1 MAKKNWDWF
10 ANFFISLKQKLID
23 NAKSEFRSQNN
34 PNIYNA
40 RYQFVDGEY
49 KLSPI
54 QFVKF
59 VFVLFWCVIWNF
71 AEDQTLYFRSDD
83 EFLLIFLRPCKF
95 YPESAF
101 ALMKRIAEFR
111 EKNTSILQNIS
122 VESDK
127 KFLLETTVVN
137 VLRNRDQ
144 KKRRI
149 LVVNAGKL
157 WDPSKLNA
165 DHLFRL
171 FYLIHLA
178 AVLEPETQVNF
189 VLQYELIRSKKMK
202 IMNWVVNFCCANSVC

>member
-1 MAKKNWDWF
+1 
-10 ANFFISLKQKLID
+10 
-23 NAKSEFRSQNN
+23 
-34 PNIYNA
+34 
-40 RYQFVDGEY
+40 
-49 KLSPI
+49 
-54 QFVKF
+54 
-59 VFVLFWCVIWNF
+59 
-71 AEDQTLYFRSDD
+71 
-83 EFLLIFLRPCKF
+83 
-95 YPESAF
+95 
-101 ALMKRIAEFR
+101 MKRIAEFR